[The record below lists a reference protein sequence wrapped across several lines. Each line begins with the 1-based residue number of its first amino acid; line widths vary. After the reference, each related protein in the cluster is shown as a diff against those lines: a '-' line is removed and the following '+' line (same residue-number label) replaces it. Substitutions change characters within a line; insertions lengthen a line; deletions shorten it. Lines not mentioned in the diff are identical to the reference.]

1 MNALE
6 NLPTF
11 LRQSDHHKIFFRPSK
26 PCDEAIMVE
35 PSFRRAARVEPSF
48 RRAARV
54 EPSFRRA
61 AGTEIEI
68 FGPTSGVIG
77 EASLERLWMQF
88 SDAE

>member
-1 MNALE
+1 
-6 NLPTF
+6 
-11 LRQSDHHKIFFRPSK
+11 
-26 PCDEAIMVE
+26 MVE
-35 PSFRRAARVEPSF
+35 PSFRQ
-48 RRAARV
+48 AARV

>member
-6 NLPTF
+6 NPPTF

-48 RRAARV
+48 RRAA
-54 EPSFRRA
+54 
-61 AGTEIEI
+61 GTEIEI
-68 FGPTSGVIG
+68 FGPSPGVIG
-77 EASLERLWMQF
+77 GACLERLWMQF
-88 SDAE
+88 LDAE

>member
-6 NLPTF
+6 NPPTF

-48 RRAARV
+48 RRAA
-54 EPSFRRA
+54 
-61 AGTEIEI
+61 GTKIEI

-88 SDAE
+88 SAAE